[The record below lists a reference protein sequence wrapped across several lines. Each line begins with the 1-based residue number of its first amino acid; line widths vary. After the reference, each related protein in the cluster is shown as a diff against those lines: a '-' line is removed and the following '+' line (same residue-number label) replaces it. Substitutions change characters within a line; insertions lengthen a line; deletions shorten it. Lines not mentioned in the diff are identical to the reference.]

1 MDYVDNPMP
10 QVVVPPG
17 MSKGIKQ
24 EENEMGE
31 FEMLKK
37 VAGSV
42 SEDDFIP
49 VSESYGNM
57 LSIPVEDFPDLAKEE
72 RGSEVMLIVRGAIKG
87 ICKDV
92 KPMLELYIWDAAK
105 VHGECKSKNNYDG
118 MKDALMPRRK

>member
-1 MDYVDNPMP
+1 MDYVDNPIP

-17 MSKGIKQ
+17 MAKA
-24 EENEMGE
+24 EMEGE

-42 SEDDFIP
+42 SEDNFIP
-49 VSESYGNM
+49 VSETYGNM
-57 LSIPVEDFPDLAKEE
+57 LSIPVEDFPDLAEEE

-87 ICKDV
+87 KSDIGGG

-105 VHGECKSKNNYDG
+105 VHGACGSKKNYEG
-118 MKDALMPRRK
+118 MKQALMPRRMK